1 MTQRGNTT
9 GETRRAAAGARPE
22 GARFQDASAPR
33 ANDPSPYSRANVGY
47 TPKRGGRPQSR
58 RKFVA
63 IGIAIGA
70 VAVLGVS
77 AGVAVSSG
85 LGLVKDAKAQ
95 AAQLSATA
103 NQLMDALKGAS
114 FDRASELCPTLS
126 QQIGT
131 LRTTLDNGLVGAAEG
146 LTPYGSDIRAAHILL
161 GSLQELTDT
170 ALTPLMGTLARYSVD
185 TLVSDA
191 DGGVQFNLPGIE
203 DITSAF
209 SAAMPSIRACLSSV
223 DEIDQ
228 DLHIDQLAS
237 VVNTLREAKEGYG
250 YLLDEVEQ
258 LLPLVPPLLGSRGPR
273 SYLVVAQANSEVAAT
288 GGFPG
293 AMGFATLDGG
303 RFDMGEFG
311 SVWDV
316 LGRQESPLP
325 LSDEELALYG
335 EAIGFAPDAMG
346 HNPDFPR
353 AAELWAL
360 SCAQANGFSP
370 AGVVALDPVFLQ
382 DMLAL
387 VGASVPTSDGT
398 SLDGGNAARELLS
411 DVYWRHLGDYDAQ
424 DAFFGEAASGAAE
437 AIMEGLPSADPG
449 ALLGALAG
457 AFEDRRL
464 NLWLADP
471 DEQAVLERLDLDNGV
486 AGSPDKPELG
496 VFLSD
501 ASWAKLE
508 WYLRA
513 SLELGPEGRS
523 GGARSVP
530 AALTLENTITQDEV
544 WAAGGDTYIVG
555 SSELRR
561 QDGDMVLELTLYAPV
576 GGSLQGLSCD
586 GGTVGGEAP
595 EPSWGTHLGRGVAQL
610 LVRLLPGESSTVR
623 FEVALPEG
631 CEAPLEVDMTPLAQG
646 AQVSWL

>member
-1 MTQRGNTT
+1 MSDTDIQETPVRARGHL
-9 GETRRAAAGARPE
+9 TRRDLLALLGCAGALTSLGARPALADGGFELPVIKNLKQEIDNLGATFGDILRAFMGADYQAMGDLTSGRLLPQIAELRDFLEQGRVKIAE
-22 GARFQDASAPR
+22 GVTDYGPDIEAARILLDTATEAIET
-33 ANDPSPYSRANVGY
+33 A
-47 TPKRGGRPQSR
+47 
-58 RKFVA
+58 FVPM
-63 IGIAIGA
+63 
-70 VAVLGVS
+70 V
-77 AGVAVSSG
+77 
-85 LGLVKDAKAQ
+85 
-95 AAQLSATA
+95 
-103 NQLMDALKGAS
+103 
-114 FDRASELCPTLS
+114 
-126 QQIGT
+126 
-131 LRTTLDNGLVGAAEG
+131 NGLVEQGRGPFFSRTDTGGAAIDLDVFDDVARAWSQAEPLFQDCLKRIEAIEG
-146 LTPYGSDIRAAHILL
+146 D
-161 GSLQELTDT
+161 
-170 ALTPLMGTLARYSVD
+170 
-185 TLVSDA
+185 
-191 DGGVQFNLPGIE
+191 F
-203 DITSAF
+203 
-209 SAAMPSIRACLSSV
+209 
-223 DEIDQ
+223 
-228 DLHIDQLAS
+228 HIDKLANLIRS
-237 VVNTLREAKEGYG
+237 SDGSHSKLYKAVDVLNR
-250 YLLDEVEQ
+250 V
-258 LLPLVPPLLGSRGPR
+258 LPLVPPLLGSRGPR

-646 AQVSWL
+646 AQVSWKKKKQQ